1 MVSSTVVA
9 IATAI
14 VTAQSA
20 QATAI
25 ERATFTATAIAGAIA
40 TVQASIATASVAAAL
55 VVVSMVTSHNV
66 DCCILGREGE

>member
-14 VTAQSA
+14 VTAQST

-25 ERATFTATAIAGAIA
+25 ERAIFTATAIAGAIA
-40 TVQASIATASVAAAL
+40 TAQASVAIPPIAL
-55 VVVSMVTSHNV
+55 LIKKTKNKKMG
-66 DCCILGREGE
+66 L